1 MWCVSGRCASS
12 RQFITSQFQVH
23 RWVPAASW
31 SAKPFSSAA
40 SMALSFASRGR
51 WRDIAGGRGC
61 FSCVQAVLCSFLLA
75 SDAPLP
81 TAPSPG
87 RKSGARGSSASS
99 QSRPSL
105 VTSCHRPPDVDTERS
120 GFALP
125 GQPYRQSRCTLGG
138 VSCPALVWATQG
150 VPWPSSGLYGHFPSE
165 SSLGTGA
172 FGFVLCWVFFLAP
185 RPLFKSSLYIL

>member
-1 MWCVSGRCASS
+1 MSGRCASS

-40 SMALSFASRGR
+40 NMALSFASRGR

-61 FSCVQAVLCSFLLA
+61 FSWVQAVLCSFLLA
-75 SDAPLP
+75 SDAPLS

-105 VTSCHRPPDVDTERS
+105 VTSCHRPPPHPCGHR
-120 GFALP
+120 ALRLCVAWTALSP
-125 GQPYRQSRCTLGG
+125 VPLHFGGRFLPSPSLGN
-138 VSCPALVWATQG
+138 PR
-150 VPWPSSGLYGHFPSE
+150 
-165 SSLGTGA
+165 SSLA
-172 FGFVLCWVFFLAP
+172 F
-185 RPLFKSSLYIL
+185 